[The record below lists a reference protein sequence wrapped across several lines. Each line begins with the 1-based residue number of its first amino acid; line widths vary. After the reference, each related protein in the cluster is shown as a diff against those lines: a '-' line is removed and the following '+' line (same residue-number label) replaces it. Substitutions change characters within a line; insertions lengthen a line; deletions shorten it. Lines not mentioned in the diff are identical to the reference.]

1 LDGKLIRQDYLITYG
16 MNTSNSGSPSLL
28 SKCSCWSNC

>member
-1 LDGKLIRQDYLITYG
+1 METYG

-28 SKCSCWSNC
+28 SKCSCWSN